1 MTTKRNIIDKA
12 HEIGLQ
18 AVCWGDG
25 DKVGVTLDP
34 DSGWYAI
41 PAEEFKGLTDKM
53 VERELRKIKA
63 DLASRISNFIYF

>member
-53 VERELRKIKA
+53 
-63 DLASRISNFIYF
+63 